1 MSYNNSNQR
10 NRTRE
15 EGTSSEV
22 ESNSRRGALTR
33 RSPIEISMSL
43 TDLLK
48 DMEQERGITNA
59 TECDFSENSSLALD
73 KLEADMQIGSIIRTK
88 NLPSDLIGSSIHTED
103 LPKSFDRFAFMGSS
117 RKSQRV
123 LLRNDSTISE
133 KVEPESPEQRQT
145 KIVRFESI
153 SKLSTLLV

>member
-10 NRTRE
+10 NRAYQ

-22 ESNSRRGALTR
+22 GSNSRRGALTR

-48 DMEQERGITNA
+48 DMEQERDITNS
-59 TECDFSENSSLALD
+59 TECDISENSSFALD

-88 NLPSDLIGSSIHTED
+88 NLPSDSIGSSIHTED
-103 LPKSFDRFAFMGSS
+103 LPKSFDRFGFMESF

-133 KVEPESPEQRQT
+133 KAKPENPERRK

-153 SKLSTLLV
+153 SKLSTLLI